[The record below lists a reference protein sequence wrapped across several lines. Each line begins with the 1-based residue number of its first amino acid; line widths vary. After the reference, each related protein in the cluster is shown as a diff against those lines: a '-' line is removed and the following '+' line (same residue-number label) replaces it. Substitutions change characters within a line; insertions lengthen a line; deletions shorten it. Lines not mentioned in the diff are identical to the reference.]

1 MRMNAVLSNPKHP
14 EYGQFTV
21 PLPIPHNQYD
31 GIMEALN
38 AMDMGDPLARD
49 CQMDEILGEYPIL
62 KRLEGKPVNI
72 DELDYLAKRLDS
84 FCYAQEG
91 AQFQGAAV
99 SYDYSDMTDLIN
111 LTFSCQQVTVITDFS
126 DLEQVGRDHYMVLN
140 GGCASKEE
148 LDNLDGYETALLLID
163 EGDGV
168 VTPYG
173 VVYRLFGVNAEL
185 LIDHAWGWEPCTI
198 ADVKAYKPENKSIV
212 SGQVLQCPYSFD
224 KARLVVREMADAL
237 ALDLVDKG
245 LVTNQLVLTVGY
257 DIENL
262 VSAQGTA
269 AYTGAV
275 TMDRYGRKIPKHAVG
290 TENSPYTSSANDL
303 LEAVASLYDRIA
315 DKALLVRRLS
325 ISANRLLREDEV
337 PRQDEAEQMDLFTD
351 YAAREK
357 ERAESAAEHARER
370 KLQETMLGIK
380 KKFGK
385 NAILKGLNLE
395 DGATAK
401 ERNQTIGGH
410 RA

>member
-148 LDNLDGYETALLLID
+148 LDALDGYETALLLID
-163 EGDGV
+163 EGNGV
-168 VTPYG
+168 ITPYG
-173 VVYRLFGVNAEL
+173 V
-185 LIDHAWGWEPCTI
+185 
-198 ADVKAYKPENKSIV
+198 S
-212 SGQVLQCPYSFD
+212 S
-224 KARLVVREMADAL
+224 
-237 ALDLVDKG
+237 
-245 LVTNQLVLTVGY
+245 
-257 DIENL
+257 
-262 VSAQGTA
+262 SAF
-269 AYTGAV
+269 
-275 TMDRYGRKIPKHAVG
+275 
-290 TENSPYTSSANDL
+290 SLTSSA
-303 LEAVASLYDRIA
+303 AASCSSRSRSGHSICSLYLA
-315 DKALLVRRLS
+315 VTW
-325 ISANRLLREDEV
+325 
-337 PRQDEAEQMDLFTD
+337 M
-351 YAAREK
+351 
-357 ERAESAAEHARER
+357 
-370 KLQETMLGIK
+370 
-380 KKFGK
+380 
-385 NAILKGLNLE
+385 GLCS
-395 DGATAK
+395 GASRSLAC
-401 ERNQTIGGH
+401 
-410 RA
+410 A